1 MPGHLTRSI
10 TVYLSSPLLS
20 RRRLRLKS
28 LNVRIWL
35 AAHLHAL
42 NNQTLGYLAGVV
54 LFILVFCSFCLAKV
68 KASGLKT
75 VGLLGLPFQ
84 DPLSLRRVVV
94 VERLCHSCRS

>member
-1 MPGHLTRSI
+1 
-10 TVYLSSPLLS
+10 VYLSSPLLS

-54 LFILVFCSFCLAKV
+54 LFILVFCSFCLANLF
-68 KASGLKT
+68 G
-75 VGLLGLPFQ
+75 
-84 DPLSLRRVVV
+84 
-94 VERLCHSCRS
+94 